1 MNSPPSTTTTP
12 VSDVA
17 TEPVLEL
24 SGIDKSFPGVDALK
38 DVSFT
43 AVPGEVHALLGENG
57 AGKSTLMAIA
67 SGEIEADRGRIS
79 LGGEGLRRLDP
90 TTAQQHGLAIVH
102 QHPALLPD
110 LTVAENIRIA
120 VPEELRR
127 GNGDEAGW
135 MSDQLA
141 RVGCSAR
148 LSERIE
154 DVSVAQRQL
163 VELAKAL
170 ALNPRILILDEPT
183 APLGAAMVD
192 RVLTQVREAAAR
204 NVAVIYISH
213 RLPEVRRIADRVT
226 VMRDGEVRGSAPID
240 EMSDDEMLR
249 LIVGRT
255 LSLAFPEKRGDSDG
269 AAPTLEVE
277 RLSGSNFRDVSLSV
291 GAREIVGLA
300 GVAGNGQAEFLRA
313 LAGLERSSGS
323 VSLNGKP
330 VRVGTS
336 RSATEVG
343 IVYLSADRHG
353 EGLVMPLSVR
363 ENAALSSLSDYS
375 RFGIVSR
382 RTETRDIERQR
393 EEMDIRAASIAT
405 EITNLSGGNQQKVAL
420 TRALLAHPA
429 VVVADEPT
437 QGVDAGARVEI
448 YRKLREIADAGI
460 PVIVCSSDALELEGL
475 CDRIVVFSRGHV
487 VEELTGSEVTEEGI
501 ARAIVTATTHRE
513 DESVQR
519 RPASADGQVP
529 FAQRLRDFARGDYAP
544 SVVLVLV
551 ILVLGLYTYSENEL
565 VTTAFNISSM
575 LTLLAAL
582 AFIAFGQQVVILTGG
597 IDLSVGPLTGL
608 MVVIASFFVIAEKS
622 IGIVVLG
629 FVIMLAVASLVG
641 LVNGSL
647 VRFARFTP
655 IAATLATYIALQ
667 GISLLLRPEQ
677 EGLISRDV
685 TEAIQ
690 TKIGSIPVAFLVAVA
705 LAIVLEIAL
714 RRTKWGL
721 GLRAVGSREESA
733 HRLGVNTNR
742 TVLGAYVLC
751 SLLTF
756 LGGVMLMAQIGV
768 GDPTQGVAY
777 TLSSITAVVLGGASL
792 FGGRGSFIGALL
804 GAFLIQQTINA
815 TTFLELTQSWQ
826 YFIVGL
832 LTLVA
837 AGIYTQARHAGKR
850 A

>member
-1 MNSPPSTTTTP
+1 
-12 VSDVA
+12 
-17 TEPVLEL
+17 
-24 SGIDKSFPGVDALK
+24 
-38 DVSFT
+38 
-43 AVPGEVHALLGENG
+43 
-57 AGKSTLMAIA
+57 
-67 SGEIEADRGRIS
+67 
-79 LGGEGLRRLDP
+79 
-90 TTAQQHGLAIVH
+90 
-102 QHPALLPD
+102 
-110 LTVAENIRIA
+110 
-120 VPEELRR
+120 
-127 GNGDEAGW
+127 
-135 MSDQLA
+135 
-141 RVGCSAR
+141 
-148 LSERIE
+148 
-154 DVSVAQRQL
+154 
-163 VELAKAL
+163 
-170 ALNPRILILDEPT
+170 
-183 APLGAAMVD
+183 
-192 RVLTQVREAAAR
+192 
-204 NVAVIYISH
+204 
-213 RLPEVRRIADRVT
+213 
-226 VMRDGEVRGSAPID
+226 
-240 EMSDDEMLR
+240 
-249 LIVGRT
+249 
-255 LSLAFPEKRGDSDG
+255 
-269 AAPTLEVE
+269 
-277 RLSGSNFRDVSLSV
+277 LSGSNFRDVSLSV

-313 LAGLERSSGS
+313 LAGLERSAGS

-382 RTETRDIERQR
+382 RKETRDIERQR
-393 EEMDIRAASIAT
+393 EEMDIRTASIAT

-420 TRALLAHPA
+420 ARALLAHPA
-429 VVVADEPT
+429 VVLADEPT

-705 LAIVLEIAL
+705 LAIALEIAL

>member
-12 VSDVA
+12 VPDVA

-24 SGIDKSFPGVDALK
+24 SGIYKSFPGVDALK
-38 DVSFT
+38 DVSFN

-90 TTAQQHGLAIVH
+90 TTAQEHGLAIVH

-120 VPEELRR
+120 VPEQLRH

-135 MSDQLA
+135 MNDQLA

-148 LSERIE
+148 LSDRIE
-154 DVSVAQRQL
+154 DVSVAQRLL

-192 RVLTQVREAAAR
+192 RVLSQVREAAAR

-240 EMSDDEMLR
+240 DMSDDEMLR

-255 LSLAFPEKRGDSDG
+255 LSLAFPKKRGDSDG

-336 RSATEVG
+336 RSATEAG

-363 ENAALSSLSDYS
+363 ENAALSALTDYS

-382 RTETRDIERQR
+382 RKETRDIDRQR
-393 EEMDIRAASIAT
+393 EEMDIRTASIAT

-420 TRALLAHPA
+420 ARALLAHPA
-429 VVVADEPT
+429 VVLADEPT

-501 ARAIVTATTHRE
+501 ARAIVTATAHRE
-513 DESVQR
+513 DESVQH
-519 RPASADGQVP
+519 RPASADGHVP

-551 ILVLGLYTYSENEL
+551 ILVLGVYTYSENEL
-565 VTTAFNISSM
+565 VTTAFNVSSM

-608 MVVIASFFVIAEKS
+608 MVVIASFFVVAGKS

-629 FVIMLAVASLVG
+629 FVIMLAVAGLVG

-685 TEAIQ
+685 TEAIKA
-690 TKIGSIPVAFLVAVA
+690 KIGSIPVAFLVAGA
-705 LAIVLEIAL
+705 LAIALEIAL

-742 TVLGAYVLC
+742 TVLAAYVLC